1 MDRTRTIFLNI
12 VRRKDVWSKT
22 SIEMEMHNIKS
33 ILRDGDQEQTY
44 IITEEGWNICIPMNE
59 KDHYKFMQ
67 SVFSSREM
75 WFSYAGYIEA
85 ILEDGTYNIRCENE
99 NKYHKQDAQD
109 FNESTTFSVSTSAL
123 NNN

>member
-33 ILRDGDQEQTY
+33 IIRDGDQEQTY

-67 SVFSSREM
+67 SVFLSREM

>member
-12 VRRKDVWSKT
+12 VRQNWSGT

-33 ILRDGDQEQTY
+33 ILREGNQKQTY
-44 IITEEGWNICIPMNE
+44 ILTEDNQTICIPMDKE
-59 KDHYKFMQ
+59 EHYKFMQ

-85 ILEDGTYNIRCENE
+85 VLKDGTYNTRCENE
-99 NKYHKQDAQD
+99 NKYHKERAQY
-109 FNESTTFSVSTSAL
+109 FNEKTTFSVSTSAL

>member
-12 VRRKDVWSKT
+12 VRHNWSGT

-33 ILRDGDQEQTY
+33 ILREGKQEQTY
-44 IITEEGWNICIPMNE
+44 ILTEDSQTICIPMNKKE
-59 KDHYKFMQ
+59 HYKFIQ

-85 ILEDGTYNIRCENE
+85 VLEDGTYSNRYERENE
-99 NKYHKQDAQD
+99 FNKQEALY
-109 FNESTTFSVSTSAL
+109 FNEKMTFSVSTSAL